1 MSEHAS
7 LIQELEHA
15 ISSGTAKKRQKA
27 LTLVTD
33 LFMAGSG
40 RFSHDQL
47 ELFDDVLMTLTT
59 SIETKARIKLSRRL
73 STAIDAPLRIV
84 RSLANDDAVDV
95 AAPMLRAS
103 PRLSDDDLIETART
117 KSQDH
122 LHAITQRSQLSEAVT
137 DVLVER
143 GDRLVVHSVAKNSGA
158 RFSDK
163 GFGTLVA
170 RARGDDTLA
179 RYVGARRDIPRHH
192 FLKLLETASATVRA
206 KLEAAHPDV
215 ATAIRE
221 VVSEITSHISHEVRA
236 SSREH
241 AKAKQRVKRL
251 CKTSQFSEAEVHAFA
266 RANNFEQTVV
276 ALAMLGSFPIDLVER
291 ALLDE
296 SPDMLLIL
304 AKAARCYWSTTKAL
318 LQLPAANRGMSAMD
332 LDHAQA
338 NFEKLQINTA
348 KQALEFYAVRSRLM
362 ASTGKAPAKAP
373 AVSPPA
379 VPLAS
384 AG

>member
-1 MSEHAS
+1 MSDHSS

-15 ISSGTAKKRQKA
+15 ISTGTAKKRQKA

-40 RFSHDQL
+40 RYTDEQL
-47 ELFDDVLMTLTT
+47 ALFDDVLLNLSS
-59 SIETKARIKLSRRL
+59 SIETKARVKLSKRL
-73 STAIDAPLRIV
+73 ANVADAPIKVV
-84 RSLANDDAVDV
+84 RSLAFDDVVEVAVPV
-95 AAPMLRAS
+95 LKSS
-103 PRLSDDDLIETART
+103 PRLTDEDLVETAKT

-122 LHAITQRSQLSEAVT
+122 LHAITQRPQLSEAVT

-143 GDRLVVHSVAKNSGA
+143 GDREVVHSVAKNTGA
-158 RFSDK
+158 RFSDQ
-163 GFGTLVA
+163 GFGKLVA

-179 RYVGARRDIPRHH
+179 RFVGARRDIPRHH
-192 FLKLLETASATVRA
+192 FLKLLESASASVRT
-206 KLEAAHPDV
+206 KLESAHPDV
-215 ATAIRE
+215 AEAIRE
-221 VVSEITSHISHEVRA
+221 VVSEISTHISQEVRS

-251 CKTSQFSEAEVHAFA
+251 CKTSQFSESDVHAFA

-276 ALAMLGSFPIDLVER
+276 ALSMLGPFPIELVER

-296 SPDMLLIL
+296 TPDMVLIL

-318 LQLPAANRGMSAMD
+318 LQLPAANRGMSSMD

-338 NFEKLQINTA
+338 NFEKLQVNTA
-348 KQALEFYAVRSRLM
+348 KQALEFYNLRSKMM
-362 ASTGKAPAKAP
+362 ADKAPSLAP
-373 AVSPPA
+373 SIVQYADA
-379 VPLAS
+379 AS
-384 AG
+384 

>member
-1 MSEHAS
+1 MSEHSS

-33 LFMAGSG
+33 LFMDGSG
-40 RFSHDQL
+40 RFTDEQL
-47 ELFDDVLMTLTT
+47 ELFDDVLLSLSS
-59 SIETKARIKLSRRL
+59 SIETKARVKLSKRL
-73 STAIDAPLRIV
+73 ADLSDAPIKIV
-84 RSLANDDAVDV
+84 RSLAFDDV
-95 AAPMLRAS
+95 ADVAVPVLKSS
-103 PRLSDDDLIETART
+103 PRLTEEDLVETART
-117 KSQDH
+117 KSQHH
-122 LHAITQRSQLSEAVT
+122 LHAITQRAQLSEAVT

-143 GDRLVVHSVAKNSGA
+143 GDREVVHSVAKNSGA
-158 RFSDK
+158 RFSDQ
-163 GFGTLVA
+163 GFGKLVA

-192 FLKLLETASATVRA
+192 FLKLLESASSSVRA

-215 ATAIRE
+215 AAAIRE
-221 VVSEITSHISHEVRA
+221 VVSEISSTISHEVRA

-251 CKTSQFSEAEVHAFA
+251 CKTSQFSESDVHGFA

-276 ALAMLGSFPIDLVER
+276 ALSMLGPFPIELVER

-296 SPDMLLIL
+296 SPDMVLIL
-304 AKAARCYWSTTKAL
+304 AKAGRCYWSTTKAL
-318 LQLPAANRGMSAMD
+318 LQLPAANRAMSSMD
-332 LDHAQA
+332 LDHCQA
-338 NFEKLQINTA
+338 NYEKLQVNTA
-348 KQALEFYAVRSRLM
+348 KQALDFYAVRSKMM
-362 ASTGKAPAKAP
+362 AEK
-373 AVSPPA
+373 SPSLIPSIVQYA
-379 VPLAS
+379 D